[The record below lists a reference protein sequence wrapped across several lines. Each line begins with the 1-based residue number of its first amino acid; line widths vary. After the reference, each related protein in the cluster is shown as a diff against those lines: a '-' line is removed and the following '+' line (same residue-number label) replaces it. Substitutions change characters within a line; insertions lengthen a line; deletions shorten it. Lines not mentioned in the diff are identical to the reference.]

1 MSTNYFNITDKK
13 TWQNS
18 LGLLPTNF
26 LFDSLNQF
34 VMQNGNVNNFCID
47 FINQYDIQQYQ
58 HYSWASD
65 TNCFL
70 SISNN
75 KLSIYRWDKKD
86 VIEKINLSYFSAT
99 LLAKLYKYIGSFTQP
114 KEKSIV
120 PIIMDVFGKLR
131 NSSGSSNGLSALKSL
146 LFLLAKTNDENPNL
160 ENWGLDDNAG
170 KDLPILFDKVYED
183 FQSKINNEINTTNI
197 LLRHASG
204 RLFQEAH
211 YQAILNPQLDIFE
224 QPAPI
229 SKVIKNKELEGVHF
243 TPSFITRSIVEE
255 SLRKFD
261 FTDLKE
267 IKILDPACGSGEFL
281 KEALRQIIEIKTEFK
296 GGIKLYGWDK
306 SVTAIQV
313 AKFSLYFEKNQ
324 YSSRAIEIEVIE
336 KDSLEDDWGI
346 FDIILMNPP
355 FVSWELLST
364 ATQDKVQ
371 AALENYSVNRPN
383 LASPFFYKA
392 IKSLKLEGVLGCVL
406 PYSIFNAD
414 SYKSLRE
421 FSLQNLS
428 IDLIGKLG
436 NLNLFYNAVVDAGVF
451 ITQKKDKNINN
462 SSVILWADNSLN
474 STTDALRNLRI
485 FQQSPLIPKSEKN
498 FSIYTSTYNTVD
510 YPKVVSYFSNQL
522 EAKLITLLQKGNFIY
537 VEDIFMVKLGA
548 RTGANDTFLISA
560 NFYEH
565 TLNNKEKKYFKPVI
579 TNKAIKNG
587 VVYTTEYLWYPYVKN
602 RIKSEAELQTN
613 VPNYYEYFL
622 KNNEPKLKKR
632 PEVVKGKYHWWE
644 LNREG
649 TWQNQEPKLV
659 STEFGRAGYF
669 AFDIKGEYVVERGN
683 AWIIKQE
690 KIKDVDII
698 EEDLNFA
705 YLALFCSSFFNDLL
719 AIYSKQIA
727 GGQYYLGG
735 KFVNSI
741 PIPDFTETDMNPY
754 FIPLIELGKKISDK
768 SFNNTDEE
776 ILSTIVKS
784 VYKF

>member
-1 MSTNYFNITDKK
+1 MSTNYFDITDKK

-26 LFDSLNQF
+26 LFDSQNQF

-47 FINQYDIQQYQ
+47 FTNQYSTEEYQ

-70 SISNN
+70 SFSGG
-75 KLSIYRWDKKD
+75 KLFIYRWDKQN
-86 VIEKINLSYFSAT
+86 VIEKINLGEFSAT
-99 LLAKLYKYIGSFTQP
+99 FLAKLYKYIGSFTQP
-114 KEKSIV
+114 KERSIV

-131 NSSGSSNGLSALKSL
+131 NSAGAGGGLSSLKSL
-146 LFLLAKTNDENPNL
+146 LFLLAKTNDGNPNL

-170 KDLPILFDKVYED
+170 ENLPPLFDKVFED
-183 FQSKINNEINTTNI
+183 FQSEINSEINTTNI

-211 YQAILNPQLDIFE
+211 YQAILNPQLNMFE
-224 QPAPI
+224 AVPI

-261 FTDLKE
+261 FTGLQE

-281 KEALRQIIEIKTEFK
+281 KEALRQIIEIHTDFK
-296 GGIKLYGWDK
+296 GLIKLYGWDK

-313 AKFSLYFEKNQ
+313 ARFSLHFEKNQ
-324 YSSRAIEIEVIE
+324 YSLRAIEIEVIE

-355 FVSWELLST
+355 FVSWELLSI
-364 ATQDKVQ
+364 ATQEKVQ
-371 AALENYSVNRPN
+371 AVLEQHSVNRPN

-392 IKSLKLEGVLGCVL
+392 IKSLKPEGVLGCVL

-451 ITQKKDKNINN
+451 ITQKRDGNINN
-462 SSVILWADNSLN
+462 SAVILWADNSLN

-485 FQQSPLIPKSEKN
+485 FQQSPLIPKSEKS
-498 FSIYTSTYNTVD
+498 FSIYTSTYNTVE

-522 EAKLITLLQKGNFIY
+522 EAKLIALLQKGNFIY
-537 VEDIFMVKLGA
+537 IEDIFTVKLGA
-548 RTGANDTFLISA
+548 RTGANDIFLVSG
-560 NFYEH
+560 NFYEN
-565 TLNNKEKKYFKPVI
+565 TLNSKEKKYFKPAI

-587 VVYTTEYLWYPYVKN
+587 VVYTNEYLWYPYAKN
-602 RIKSEAELQTN
+602 RINSDAELQAS
-613 VPNYYEYFL
+613 VPNYYEYSL
-622 KNNEPKLKKR
+622 KRNESKLKKR

-649 TWQNQEPKLV
+649 TWQNQDPKLV
-659 STEFGRAGYF
+659 STEFGKAGYF
-669 AFDIKGEYVVERGN
+669 AYDIRGEYVVERGN

-690 KIKDVDII
+690 KIKNIHII
-698 EEDLNFA
+698 EDDLNFA

-735 KFVNSI
+735 KFVNSV
-741 PIPDFTETDMNPY
+741 PIPDFTEADMNAC
-754 FIPLIELGKKISDK
+754 FIPLIDLGKKISES
-768 SFNNTDEE
+768 SFNKADEE
-776 ILSTIVKS
+776 TLLTIIKS